1 MLDPEERLIEE
12 IRSGKDVSLER
23 SLLLISGITTE
34 SALEA
39 YSEKLDKIR
48 DRFLEKL
55 ASRYPTGP
63 PPARE
68 YTVVA
73 RARLLFEHLWNE
85 KPRRCDGNVLLTDVI
100 DAHLSADPGQSVG
113 SCVGLTSLY
122 TVLGVQEG
130 LSLAILTNGSHI
142 LNRLNAGEGVYNI
155 ENTDPLGFDCSLVD
169 ESFMEYPAIMIVA
182 HVLNGRGRERE
193 RTNDLAGAEKD
204 YTKAICLN
212 PAYATGYNNRGAIR
226 LLRQDYAAALAD
238 YDRAIEINP
247 RLVEAHFNHGLARI
261 HSGSYIE
268 AAADFERVLAMAPEW
283 NEAHICLA
291 FARGRGEGRARVT
304 AEEWR
309 PVRPE
314 HEDGARL
321 DGRGLPQINKDLR

>member
-12 IRSGKDVSLER
+12 ISSGRDVSLER
-23 SLLLISGITTE
+23 SLLFISGLTAE
-34 SALEA
+34 DAV
-39 YSEKLDKIR
+39 SEYRGRLDKIH

-68 YTVVA
+68 YTVVT

-100 DAHLSADPGQSVG
+100 DAQTSADPGQPVG

-122 TVLGVQEG
+122 TVLGVREG
-130 LSLAILTNGSHI
+130 LHLGILSSGSHV

-155 ENTDPLGFDCSLVD
+155 ENTDPLGFDCSLID
-169 ESFMEYPAIMIVA
+169 ESFVEYPAIMIVA

-193 RTNDLAGAEKD
+193 RANELAGAAKD

-212 PAYATGYNNRGAIR
+212 PAYAVGYNNRGAIR
-226 LLRQDYAAALAD
+226 LLRKDYAAALAD

-247 RLVEAHFNHGLARI
+247 RMVEAHFNHGLARI
-261 HSGSYIE
+261 HSGSYRE
-268 AAADFERVLAMAPEW
+268 AAEDFERVLAIDPECE
-283 NEAHICLA
+283 EAHICLA
-291 FARGRGEGRARVT
+291 FARGRGKGPARL
-304 AEEWR
+304 AGEELR
-309 PVRPE
+309 PLRPE
-314 HEDGARL
+314 HEDGA
-321 DGRGLPQINKDLR
+321 Q